1 MDNKNQVCNYCEK
14 GENLNSVLLKIIEL
28 PYSTAYLLKNQQHR
42 GRCIVAYKD
51 HKTEYFHLN
60 AEENTGFFAD
70 VSLTAQALYN
80 LFHPSKINYATY
92 GDLFPHV
99 HVHVVPKY
107 EGGTHW
113 GMPFGEVP
121 NKFLSDSEY
130 QELVN
135 RIKAEI
141 EKLQKT

>member
-1 MDNKNQVCNYCEK
+1 MNNKIQACNYCEK
-14 GENLNSVLLKIIEL
+14 GEKLDSLMLKIIDL
-28 PYSTAYLLKNQQHR
+28 PYSIVYLFKNQQHQ
-42 GRCIVAYKD
+42 GRCIVAYKN

-60 AEENTGFFAD
+60 AEENAGFFAD

-80 LFHPSKINYATY
+80 IFHPAKINYATY
-92 GDLFPHV
+92 GDLVPHI

-113 GMPFGEVP
+113 GTPFGEVP

-130 QELVN
+130 QELVHQ
-135 RIKAEI
+135 IKTEI
-141 EKLQKT
+141 EKLR